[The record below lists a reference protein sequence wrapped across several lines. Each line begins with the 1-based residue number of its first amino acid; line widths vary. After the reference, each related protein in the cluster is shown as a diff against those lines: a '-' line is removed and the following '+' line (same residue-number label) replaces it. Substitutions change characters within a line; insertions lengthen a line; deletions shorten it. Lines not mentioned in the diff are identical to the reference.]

1 MDGLKSNP
9 KCKRPTDDIKE
20 KTFISDEQP
29 LNVLLFNHLEFQTVF
44 RNILIEFLYDIEK
57 RIKLSMNNLANFEKK
72 LYYLGLLVMKI
83 LKFTDILGLKRFEI
97 KEEFDISKLRDF
109 FGKFHS
115 DYMKAGKHY
124 EEEILKFVNI
134 N

>member
-1 MDGLKSNP
+1 MKFNP
-9 KCKRPTDDIKE
+9 KCKRSTDNIKE

-44 RNILIEFLYDIEK
+44 RNLLIEFLYDIEK
-57 RIKLSMNNLANFEKK
+57 KIKLSINSLANFEKK
-72 LYYLGLLVMKI
+72 LYYLGLVVMKVI
-83 LKFTDILGLKRFEI
+83 KFTDILGLKRFEI

-115 DYMKAGKHY
+115 DYMKAGKYY
-124 EEEILKFVNI
+124 EEEIIQFI
-134 N
+134 DDT